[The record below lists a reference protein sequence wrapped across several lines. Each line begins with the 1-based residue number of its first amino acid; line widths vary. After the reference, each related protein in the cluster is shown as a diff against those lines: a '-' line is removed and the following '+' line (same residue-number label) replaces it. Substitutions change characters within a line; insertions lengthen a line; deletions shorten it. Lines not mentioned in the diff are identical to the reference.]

1 VVSSTTTALA
11 ELGDTA
17 FGGGGQKF
25 ASIDQSAAAA
35 ATVIVAAVT
44 GARIRILAAV
54 LTGVGSSITVTL
66 LSDATQLTG
75 EITGATDLN
84 VTLPFNPAGWVQTEA
99 GEAFKITSTNGGVNG
114 CVVYDEVAVA

>member
-1 VVSSTTTALA
+1 LALSTATSMSD
-11 ELGDTA
+11 LGNTV

-25 ASIDQSAAAA
+25 ASIDQSGAAA

-75 EITGATDLN
+75 EITGATNLN
-84 VTLPFNPAGWVQTEA
+84 AILPFNPAGWVQTEA
-99 GEAFKITSTNGGVNG
+99 GEAFKITSTNGAVNG
-114 CVVYDEVAVA
+114 CIVYEEIAG